1 MKWLIGPEDG
11 DHAGPG
17 SPAAR
22 CALPGVEG
30 ALPVPAATNGTDLA
44 AGAPTPADGGV
55 SRRRFLR
62 LLGVGVGTAAVAG
75 TGFEL
80 LSYRAYAASTG
91 TNGTSGGGALSGKAA
106 ATMADTADPATHQWC
121 MVIDL
126 RYCDGC
132 KSCTAACQKAHALTQ
147 DQTWIDVFTMTD
159 SSGSQY
165 HMPRPCM
172 QCENPPCL
180 DVCPVHA
187 TWRTDQGMVLVNQD
201 RCIGCRMCMAACP
214 YQARYFNWDSGVAY
228 PTEPVAPTS
237 AFPVPQREGTVGKCT
252 FCVGNLNNGLLSECA
267 AGCPMGVIYTGGLA
281 TDVATNAQNPT
292 VKLSK
297 FLLDND
303 AVTFKP
309 EDNTHPR
316 VWYILGHGQNLDSD
330 VATAQAS

>member
-1 MKWLIGPEDG
+1 MKWLIDPESG
-11 DHAGPG
+11 SHAE
-17 SPAAR
+17 PA
-22 CALPGVEG
+22 G
-30 ALPVPAATNGTDLA
+30 AGGCPLA
-44 AGAPTPADGGV
+44 AGIGTAPPPPPPSGGDPAAGTPEPADKGV

-62 LLGVGVGTAAVAG
+62 LLGAGVGTAAVAG
-75 TGFEL
+75 AGFEL
-80 LSYRAYAASTG
+80 LSYKAYAASTA
-91 TNGTSGGGALSGKAA
+91 TSGMSGGSLSGRAA

-132 KSCTAACQKAHALTQ
+132 RSCTAACQKAHALTQ
-147 DQTWIDVFTMTD
+147 EQTWIDVFTMTD
-159 SSGSQY
+159 SSGGTY

-187 TWRTDQGMVLVNQD
+187 TWRTDQGVVLVNQG

-214 YQARYFNWDSGVAY
+214 YQARYFNWSSGVVY
-228 PTEPVAPTS
+228 PTEPVQPTS

-267 AGCPMGVIYTGGLA
+267 AGCPMGVIYNGDLV
-281 TDVATNAQNPT
+281 TDVAVNSQGTT
-292 VKLSK
+292 IKLST
-297 FLLDND
+297 FLRNND

-309 EDNTHPR
+309 QDNTHPR

-330 VATAQAS
+330 VTSAQAS